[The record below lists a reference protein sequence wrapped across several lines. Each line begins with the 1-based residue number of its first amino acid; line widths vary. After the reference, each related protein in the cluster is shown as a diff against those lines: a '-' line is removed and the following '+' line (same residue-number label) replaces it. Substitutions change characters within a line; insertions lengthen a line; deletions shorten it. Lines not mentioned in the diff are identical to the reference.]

1 MNSNVYFS
9 LAASNEQYQQNYSF
23 FDERLPFETMVEPE
37 KHLVGKSFFDLEA
50 NPFIQTR
57 FATASFVANSSKED
71 YKKMATNFFGS
82 VPSFFLKDEQFT
94 SVKSAVNSE
103 TFKFKGTE
111 TYMMRVVLKEAP

>member
-1 MNSNVYFS
+1 MDFLTN
-9 LAASNEQYQQNYSF
+9 A
-23 FDERLPFETMVEPE
+23 LPFETMIEPE
-37 KHLVGKSFFDLEA
+37 KHLVGRSFFDIEA

-82 VPSFFLKDEQFT
+82 IPSFFLKDGQFT

-103 TFKFKGTE
+103 TFKFKE
-111 TYMMRVVLKEAP
+111 LKLI